1 MEKASADILEGKNWS
16 PQEAARTLDW
26 LIAMGA
32 DEIVSDTPLDR
43 FALSAVVAKPAAK
56 PQTIQAAPILEKPRA
71 SAPTGDNAETV
82 AAACQSLEE
91 LQAAMHQFD
100 TCGLRKTAT
109 HTCFIGGKFDAPIL
123 VLGDRAR
130 DEEEREGLVFAGK
143 NAALLDNMLKAI
155 GLGLDQV
162 MTGNLIPWR
171 PPGNRQP
178 LETEIR
184 HCAPFMRRAIALAK
198 PMLILSLGGLGGATL
213 AGGEASIARQRGK
226 WLKLGEADMIATFH
240 PDDLL
245 KSPARKKLT
254 WADLLMFRTRMN
266 EVLT

>member
-1 MEKASADILEGKNWS
+1 MEKASADIFKGKNWS
-16 PQEAARTLDW
+16 PQEAASTLDW

-43 FALSAVVAKPAAK
+43 FALSAVAAK
-56 PQTIQAAPILEKPRA
+56 PLAKPQAIQAAPILEKPRA

-109 HTCFIGGKFDAPIL
+109 HTCFIGGKFNAPVF

-143 NAALLDNMLKAI
+143 NAVLLDNMLKAI
-155 GLGLDQV
+155 GLGIEQV
-162 MTGNLIPWR
+162 MTGNLVPWR

-178 LETEIR
+178 SDIEIR
-184 HCAPFMRRAIALAK
+184 HCAPFMLRAVALAK
-198 PMLILSLGGLGGATL
+198 PKLILSLGGLGGATL
-213 AGGEASIARQRGK
+213 AGGETSIARQRGK
-226 WLKLGEADMIATFH
+226 WLKLGEADLIATFH

-245 KSPARKKLT
+245 KSPARKKLS
-254 WADLLMFRTRMN
+254 WADLIMFRTRMN
-266 EVLT
+266 EVLA